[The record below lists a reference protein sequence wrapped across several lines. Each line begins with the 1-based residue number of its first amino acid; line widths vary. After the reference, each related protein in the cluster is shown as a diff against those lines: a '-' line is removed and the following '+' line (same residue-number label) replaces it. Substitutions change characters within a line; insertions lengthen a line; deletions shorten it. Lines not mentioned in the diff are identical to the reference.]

1 VLTLRTIAISTVL
14 GVFLVARCVAVLGM
28 SQGITFA
35 EHQARVLV
43 GVRPF

>member
-1 VLTLRTIAISTVL
+1 MLTLKTIATATML
-14 GVFLVARCVAVLGM
+14 GVFLVALLVAVLGM